1 MRFAWIHVEKATY
14 AVRRLC
20 RVLAVTPSGYYAWMH
35 RLPSQRARDN
45 DRLQVRIRAIHAASR
60 GTYGSPRV
68 HEQLTQEGCAVG
80 RERVARL
87 LRDMGLVGL
96 PARRVRH
103 TTDSTH
109 GRPVAPNVL
118 ERHFEADHPNQR
130 WTTDITFIWTW
141 EGWLYLAVV
150 LDLYARRVVGWAVQP
165 HLQTE
170 LALEALQLALGR
182 RVPAPGL
189 VHPSDRGCQYAAEA
203 YQRVLREHGIVC
215 SMSRTG
221 ACWDNAVTESF
232 FATLKTELIHRQP
245 WPTRRAATDAVADY
259 IEGFY
264 NPYRLHSVARV
275 SQPQR
280 IRKTACAKRNVR
292 SIINL
297 STFPRED
304 QSADRL
310 PPADAWGLHT
320 PKALRCQSR
329 AASASPS
336 GAGGSRRDHRR
347 GVWKRRVN
355 APEDRR
361 SDRGAWPR
369 RCDARVPTSR
379 P

>member
-150 LDLYARRVVGWAVQP
+150 LDLYARRGVGWAVQP

-189 VHPSDRGCQYAAEA
+189 VHHSDRGCQGEFNWSSQHLDDGGAAM
-203 YQRVLREHGIVC
+203 QR
-215 SMSRTG
+215 
-221 ACWDNAVTESF
+221 
-232 FATLKTELIHRQP
+232 
-245 WPTRRAATDAVADY
+245 
-259 IEGFY
+259 
-264 NPYRLHSVARV
+264 
-275 SQPQR
+275 
-280 IRKTACAKRNVR
+280 RKR
-292 SIINL
+292 
-297 STFPRED
+297 
-304 QSADRL
+304 
-310 PPADAWGLHT
+310 
-320 PKALRCQSR
+320 
-329 AASASPS
+329 
-336 GAGGSRRDHRR
+336 
-347 GVWKRRVN
+347 
-355 APEDRR
+355 RR
-361 SDRGAWPR
+361 SDRAGRPAMRSPGRPPATGRAEQQRFWKAIARGLSSEDAAVSCGVSPPVGGRWFREGGGMPPIQLGAPLGSLPVLCGAGRDRDPASSGR
-369 RCDARVPTSR
+369 RGA
-379 P
+379 

>member
-1 MRFAWIHVEKATY
+1 
-14 AVRRLC
+14 
-20 RVLAVTPSGYYAWMH
+20 MH

-189 VHPSDRGCQYAAEA
+189 VHHSDRGCQYAAEA

-221 ACWDNAVTESF
+221 DCWDNAVTESF
-232 FATLKTELIHRQP
+232 FATLKTELIHRP
-245 WPTRRAATDAVADY
+245 ALAHAAGGHGRRRGLHRRLLQSVPAA
-259 IEGFY
+259 
-264 NPYRLHSVARV
+264 LVARV

-304 QSADRL
+304 
-310 PPADAWGLHT
+310 HT
-320 PKALRCQSR
+320 S
-329 AASASPS
+329 
-336 GAGGSRRDHRR
+336 
-347 GVWKRRVN
+347 W
-355 APEDRR
+355 
-361 SDRGAWPR
+361 
-369 RCDARVPTSR
+369 
-379 P
+379 

>member
-150 LDLYARRVVGWAVQP
+150 LDLRAPRRRV
-165 HLQTE
+165 
-170 LALEALQLALGR
+170 GR
-182 RVPAPGL
+182 AAAPADGAGPGGAAAGAGATRARPRSGAPFRSGL
-189 VHPSDRGCQYAAEA
+189 PVCRRGLSA
-203 YQRVLREHGIVC
+203 LREHGIVC

-221 ACWDNAVTESF
+221 DCWDNAVTES
-232 FATLKTELIHRQP
+232 ATLKTELIHRQP
-245 WPTRRAATDAVADY
+245 WPTRRAATNAVADY

-264 NPYRLHSVARV
+264 NPYRLHSSLGYLSPNAFERRHV
-275 SQPQR
+275 
-280 IRKTACAKRNVR
+280 RNV
-292 SIINL
+292 
-297 STFPRED
+297 T
-304 QSADRL
+304 
-310 PPADAWGLHT
+310 
-320 PKALRCQSR
+320 C
-329 AASASPS
+329 AA
-336 GAGGSRRDHRR
+336 
-347 GVWKRRVN
+347 
-355 APEDRR
+355 
-361 SDRGAWPR
+361 
-369 RCDARVPTSR
+369 
-379 P
+379 

>member
-1 MRFAWIHVEKATY
+1 M
-14 AVRRLC
+14 
-20 RVLAVTPSGYYAWMH
+20 
-35 RLPSQRARDN
+35 
-45 DRLQVRIRAIHAASR
+45 
-60 GTYGSPRV
+60 
-68 HEQLTQEGCAVG
+68 G

-87 LRDMGLVGL
+87 LRDMGLVGRAGM

-189 VHPSDRGCQYAAEA
+189 VHHSDRGCQYAAEA

-221 ACWDNAVTESF
+221 DCWERVARLLRDMGLVGLPARRVRHTTDSTHGRPVAPNVLERHFEADHNAVTESF

-264 NPYRLHSVARV
+264 NPYRLHSSLGYLSPNAFERRHV
-275 SQPQR
+275 
-280 IRKTACAKRNVR
+280 RNV
-292 SIINL
+292 
-297 STFPRED
+297 T
-304 QSADRL
+304 
-310 PPADAWGLHT
+310 
-320 PKALRCQSR
+320 C
-329 AASASPS
+329 AA
-336 GAGGSRRDHRR
+336 
-347 GVWKRRVN
+347 
-355 APEDRR
+355 
-361 SDRGAWPR
+361 
-369 RCDARVPTSR
+369 
-379 P
+379 

>member
-118 ERHFEADHPNQR
+118 ECHFEADHPNQR

-189 VHPSDRGCQYAAEA
+189 VHHSDRGCQCAAEA

-221 ACWDNAVTESF
+221 DCWDNAVTESF

-245 WPTRRAATDAVADY
+245 WPTRRAATDARR
-259 IEGFY
+259 G
-264 NPYRLHSVARV
+264 LHRRFLQSVPAALVARV

-304 QSADRL
+304 Q
-310 PPADAWGLHT
+310 T
-320 PKALRCQSR
+320 
-329 AASASPS
+329 
-336 GAGGSRRDHRR
+336 RD
-347 GVWKRRVN
+347 
-355 APEDRR
+355 
-361 SDRGAWPR
+361 WPR
-369 RCDARVPTSR
+369 RSNDSADPGSGGTGGRTPDTG

>member
-1 MRFAWIHVEKATY
+1 MRFAWIHVEKATH

-35 RLPSQRARDN
+35 RLPSQRERDN
-45 DRLQVRIRAIHAASR
+45 DRLQVHIRAIHAASR

-68 HEQLTQEGCAVG
+68 HEQLTHEGCAVG
-80 RERVARL
+80 RELVARL

-118 ERHFEADHPNQR
+118 ARHVEADPPNQR

-165 HLQTE
+165 HLRTE

-189 VHPSDRGCQYAAEA
+189 VHHSDRGCQYAAEA

-221 ACWDNAVTESF
+221 DCWDNAVTESF
-232 FATLKTELIHRQP
+232 FA
-245 WPTRRAATDAVADY
+245 DAQD
-259 IEGFY
+259 
-264 NPYRLHSVARV
+264 
-275 SQPQR
+275 
-280 IRKTACAKRNVR
+280 
-292 SIINL
+292 
-297 STFPRED
+297 STHP
-304 QSADRL
+304 
-310 PPADAWGLHT
+310 PPALAN
-320 PKALRCQSR
+320 A
-329 AASASPS
+329 
-336 GAGGSRRDHRR
+336 AGGHGRRR
-347 GVWKRRVN
+347 
-355 APEDRR
+355 
-361 SDRGAWPR
+361 
-369 RCDARVPTSR
+369 
-379 P
+379 

>member
-1 MRFAWIHVEKATY
+1 MDSRGEGH
-14 AVRRLC
+14 VRRAASVPRAGGDTE
-20 RVLAVTPSGYYAWMH
+20 RVL
-35 RLPSQRARDN
+35 RLDAPAAEPAGAGQRPAAGTHPGHPCRQPGHLWEPACPRAAHARG
-45 DRLQVRIRAIHAASR
+45 LCGGAGACRATVAGHGAR
-60 GTYGSPRV
+60 GP
-68 HEQLTQEGCAVG
+68 
-80 RERVARL
+80 
-87 LRDMGLVGL
+87 L

-189 VHPSDRGCQYAAEA
+189 VHHSDRGCQYAAEA

-221 ACWDNAVTESF
+221 DCWDNAVTESF

-264 NPYRLHSVARV
+264 NPYRLHSSLGYLSPNAFERRHV
-275 SQPQR
+275 
-280 IRKTACAKRNVR
+280 RNV
-292 SIINL
+292 
-297 STFPRED
+297 T
-304 QSADRL
+304 
-310 PPADAWGLHT
+310 
-320 PKALRCQSR
+320 C
-329 AASASPS
+329 AA
-336 GAGGSRRDHRR
+336 
-347 GVWKRRVN
+347 
-355 APEDRR
+355 
-361 SDRGAWPR
+361 
-369 RCDARVPTSR
+369 
-379 P
+379 

>member
-150 LDLYARRVVGWAVQP
+150 LDLYARRGVGWAVQP

-189 VHPSDRGCQYAAEA
+189 VHHSDRGCQYAAEA

-221 ACWDNAVTESF
+221 DCWDNAVTESF

-264 NPYRLHSVARV
+264 NPYRLHSSLGYLSPNAFERRHVRNG
-275 SQPQR
+275 
-280 IRKTACAKRNVR
+280 TCA
-292 SIINL
+292 
-297 STFPRED
+297 
-304 QSADRL
+304 A
-310 PPADAWGLHT
+310 
-320 PKALRCQSR
+320 
-329 AASASPS
+329 
-336 GAGGSRRDHRR
+336 
-347 GVWKRRVN
+347 
-355 APEDRR
+355 
-361 SDRGAWPR
+361 
-369 RCDARVPTSR
+369 
-379 P
+379 

>member
-1 MRFAWIHVEKATY
+1 M
-14 AVRRLC
+14 
-20 RVLAVTPSGYYAWMH
+20 LAGSGYYAWMH

-150 LDLYARRVVGWAVQP
+150 LDLYARRGVGWAVQP

-189 VHPSDRGCQYAAEA
+189 VHHSDRGCQYAAEA

-221 ACWDNAVTESF
+221 DCWDNAVTESF

-264 NPYRLHSVARV
+264 NPYRLHSSLGYLSPNAFERRHV
-275 SQPQR
+275 
-280 IRKTACAKRNVR
+280 RNV
-292 SIINL
+292 
-297 STFPRED
+297 T
-304 QSADRL
+304 
-310 PPADAWGLHT
+310 
-320 PKALRCQSR
+320 C
-329 AASASPS
+329 AA
-336 GAGGSRRDHRR
+336 
-347 GVWKRRVN
+347 
-355 APEDRR
+355 
-361 SDRGAWPR
+361 
-369 RCDARVPTSR
+369 
-379 P
+379 

>member
-20 RVLAVTPSGYYAWMH
+20 RVLAVTPSGYCAWMH

-130 WTTDITFIWTW
+130 WTTDITFIWTR

-150 LDLYARRVVGWAVQP
+150 LDLYARRVVGWAV
-165 HLQTE
+165 H
-170 LALEALQLALGR
+170 
-182 RVPAPGL
+182 
-189 VHPSDRGCQYAAEA
+189 
-203 YQRVLREHGIVC
+203 
-215 SMSRTG
+215 SRTCRRSWPWRRCSWRWG
-221 ACWDNAVTESF
+221 DAC
-232 FATLKTELIHRQP
+232 
-245 WPTRRAATDAVADY
+245 
-259 IEGFY
+259 
-264 NPYRLHSVARV
+264 
-275 SQPQR
+275 
-280 IRKTACAKRNVR
+280 
-292 SIINL
+292 
-297 STFPRED
+297 
-304 QSADRL
+304 
-310 PPADAWGLHT
+310 PPPVWCTIPIG
-320 PKALRCQSR
+320 
-329 AASASPS
+329 AASMPPRLISVCCASM
-336 GAGGSRRDHRR
+336 GSSVR
-347 GVWKRRVN
+347 
-355 APEDRR
+355 
-361 SDRGAWPR
+361 
-369 RCDARVPTSR
+369 
-379 P
+379 

>member
-1 MRFAWIHVEKATY
+1 
-14 AVRRLC
+14 
-20 RVLAVTPSGYYAWMH
+20 MH
-35 RLPSQRARDN
+35 RLPSQRERDN
-45 DRLQVRIRAIHAASR
+45 DRRQVRIRAIHAASR

-96 PARRVRH
+96 PARRFRH

-118 ERHFEADHPNQR
+118 ERHFEADHPNER
-130 WTTDITFIWTW
+130 WTTDITCIWTW

-165 HLQTE
+165 YLRTE
-170 LALEALQLALGR
+170 LALEALQMALGR

-189 VHPSDRGCQYAAEA
+189 AHHSDRGCQYAAEA

-221 ACWDNAVTESF
+221 DCWDNAVTESF

-264 NPYRLHSVARV
+264 NPHRLHSSLGYLSPNEFERRHV
-275 SQPQR
+275 
-280 IRKTACAKRNVR
+280 RNVTCAAYSPCPLPPGKITPAFDVSGSR
-292 SIINL
+292 VRNS
-297 STFPRED
+297 PREPLKHHGRE
-304 QSADRL
+304 S
-310 PPADAWGLHT
+310 
-320 PKALRCQSR
+320 S
-329 AASASPS
+329 
-336 GAGGSRRDHRR
+336 
-347 GVWKRRVN
+347 
-355 APEDRR
+355 
-361 SDRGAWPR
+361 
-369 RCDARVPTSR
+369 
-379 P
+379 

>member
-1 MRFAWIHVEKATY
+1 MRVAWIHVEKATY

-118 ERHFEADHPNQR
+118 ERHFETDHPNQR

-170 LALEALQLALGR
+170 LALEGAAAGAGATRARPRSGAPFRSGLPVCRRGLSACAARAWDRLFDEPHGGLLGQR
-182 RVPAPGL
+182 RHRELLCDAQGPSSSTASPG
-189 VHPSDRGCQYAAEA
+189 PRGG
-203 YQRVLREHGIVC
+203 RPRTP
-215 SMSRTG
+215 SRTTSKASTIRTG
-221 ACWDNAVTESF
+221 C
-232 FATLKTELIHRQP
+232 
-245 WPTRRAATDAVADY
+245 TRRSGISAPT
-259 IEGFY
+259 
-264 NPYRLHSVARV
+264 HS
-275 SQPQR
+275 
-280 IRKTACAKRNVR
+280 KDGMCET
-292 SIINL
+292 
-297 STFPRED
+297 
-304 QSADRL
+304 
-310 PPADAWGLHT
+310 
-320 PKALRCQSR
+320 
-329 AASASPS
+329 
-336 GAGGSRRDHRR
+336 
-347 GVWKRRVN
+347 
-355 APEDRR
+355 
-361 SDRGAWPR
+361 
-369 RCDARVPTSR
+369 
-379 P
+379 

>member
-1 MRFAWIHVEKATY
+1 MPACDPNIGETWRFF
-14 AVRRLC
+14 
-20 RVLAVTPSGYYAWMH
+20 
-35 RLPSQRARDN
+35 
-45 DRLQVRIRAIHAASR
+45 ASFS
-60 GTYGSPRV
+60 GTYGTADEVGAGGCQPR
-68 HEQLTQEGCAVG
+68 
-80 RERVARL
+80 
-87 LRDMGLVGL
+87 
-96 PARRVRH
+96 
-103 TTDSTH
+103 

-118 ERHFEADHPNQR
+118 ERHFEADHPNLR

-221 ACWDNAVTESF
+221 DCWDNAVTESF

-245 WPTRRAATDAVADY
+245 WPTRRAAH
-259 IEGFY
+259 GRRRGLHR
-264 NPYRLHSVARV
+264 RLLQSVPAALVARV

-304 QSADRL
+304 HLQLYATL
-310 PPADAWGLHT
+310 P
-320 PKALRCQSR
+320 RC
-329 AASASPS
+329 ASY
-336 GAGGSRRDHRR
+336 
-347 GVWKRRVN
+347 
-355 APEDRR
+355 R
-361 SDRGAWPR
+361 SN
-369 RCDARVPTSR
+369 S
-379 P
+379 